1 MEIEA
6 PSDGLLVQHSN
17 GRKSVVLDMQAHG
30 DIIGSSKKEKKEHA
44 KSDRRTTLKLFY
56 AKKDRKNI

>member
-17 GRKSVVLDMQAHG
+17 GRKSVVLDMKAHG
-30 DIIGSSKKEKKEHA
+30 DII
-44 KSDRRTTLKLFY
+44 
-56 AKKDRKNI
+56 